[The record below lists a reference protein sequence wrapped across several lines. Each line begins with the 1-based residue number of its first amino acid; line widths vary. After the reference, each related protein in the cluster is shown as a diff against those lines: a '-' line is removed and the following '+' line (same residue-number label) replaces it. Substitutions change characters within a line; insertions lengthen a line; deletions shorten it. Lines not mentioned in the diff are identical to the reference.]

1 MFSWFR
7 CRRSAHRH
15 NGQKKYCNRNTL
27 LDGARSYTRD
37 RLRLSRR
44 HLELRFASNQ
54 WLLSYHLFG
63 SFVLGITA
71 LEMAEGKPPYG
82 DIHPMRAIFMIPTK
96 PPPSF
101 RDPDR
106 WSPEFIDF
114 VQKCLVKNPEQRSTA
129 SSLLQHDFILRAP
142 PVSILQQMIQE
153 ARMILQESSRD
164 VCLPFS
170 RKLRFLYQ
178 FS

>member
-1 MFSWFR
+1 
-7 CRRSAHRH
+7 
-15 NGQKKYCNRNTL
+15 
-27 LDGARSYTRD
+27 
-37 RLRLSRR
+37 
-44 HLELRFASNQ
+44 
-54 WLLSYHLFG
+54 
-63 SFVLGITA
+63 
-71 LEMAEGKPPYG
+71 MAEGKPPYG

-129 SSLLQHDFILRAP
+129 SQLLQHEFITRAP

-153 ARMILQESSRD
+153 ARMILQETNNKD
-164 VCLPFS
+164 VIIFFIKHFIIYLLCFQMNLS
-170 RKLRFLYQ
+170 IN
-178 FS
+178 